1 MSISM
6 VVWETERLVA
16 RPRIVLKMM
25 DLLPKKEQRN
35 SRIRKVLQIELLLTK
50 ASPPPALRLIISLPT
65 SEGRRYSVSM
75 VR

>member
-25 DLLPKKEQRN
+25 DLLPKKEQRK

>member
-50 ASPPPALRLIISLPT
+50 ASLPPALWLIISLPT

>member
-25 DLLPKKEQRN
+25 DLLSKKEQRN
-35 SRIRKVLQIELLLTK
+35 SRIQKALQIELLLTK
-50 ASPPPALRLIISLPT
+50 ASPPPALWLIRSLPM